1 MTYPEQ
7 LSELIE
13 DFKSIDDRM
22 ERLEYVFDL
31 ASEVNELPTS
41 EWDDSTRIT
50 GCQSEA
56 HVRVDLEDKN
66 VRLYSGADSK
76 LVQGLM
82 GILTIAIDQQPIET
96 AQALTPDFAVEMGIL
111 NSLSPSRSN
120 GFRNM
125 FDKVMNDLSG
135 LNNGRGSTRHG
146 IATIR

>member
-56 HVRVDLEDKN
+56 HVRVDVEDRF
-66 VRLYSGADSK
+66 VRLYAGADSK

-135 LNNGRGSTRHG
+135 VE
-146 IATIR
+146 

>member
-7 LSELIE
+7 LTELIE
-13 DFKSIDDRM
+13 DFKAIADRM

-31 ASEVNELPTS
+31 ASEVNELPEA
-41 EWDDSTRIT
+41 EWNDSTRIQ

-56 HVRVDLEDKN
+56 HVRVDVEDN
-66 VRLYSGADSK
+66 TVHLFAGADSK

-82 GILTIAIDQQPIET
+82 GILTIAIDQQPVET
-96 AQALTPDFAVEMGIL
+96 AQSLTPDFAVEMGIL

-125 FDKVMNDLSG
+125 FDKVMKELSG
-135 LNNGRGSTRHG
+135 VE
-146 IATIR
+146 

>member
-56 HVRVDLEDKN
+56 HVRVDVEDKN
-66 VRLYSGADSK
+66 VRLYAGADSK

-82 GILTIAIDQQPIET
+82 GILTIAIDQQSIET

-125 FDKVMNDLSG
+125 FDKVMNDLLG
-135 LNNGRGSTRHG
+135 VE
-146 IATIR
+146 

>member
-41 EWDDSTRIT
+41 EWNDSTRIT

-56 HVRVDLEDKN
+56 HVRVDLEDNN

-135 LNNGRGSTRHG
+135 VE
-146 IATIR
+146 

>member
-7 LSELIE
+7 LAELIE

-41 EWDDSTRIT
+41 EWDDSTRIN

-56 HVRVDLEDKN
+56 HVRVDIEERN
-66 VRLYSGADSK
+66 VRLYAGADSK

-82 GILTIAIDQQPIET
+82 GILTIAIDQQPIEN

-125 FDKVMNDLSG
+125 FDKVMLDL
-135 LNNGRGSTRHG
+135 
-146 IATIR
+146 AEAE

>member
-41 EWDDSTRIT
+41 EWNDSTRIT

-135 LNNGRGSTRHG
+135 VE
-146 IATIR
+146 

>member
-7 LSELIE
+7 LTELIE
-13 DFKSIDDRM
+13 DFKAIADRM

-31 ASEVNELPTS
+31 ASEVNELPEA
-41 EWDDSTRIT
+41 EWNDSTRIL

-56 HVRVDLEDKN
+56 HVRVDVEDN
-66 VRLYSGADSK
+66 TVHLYAGADSK

-82 GILTIAIDQQPIET
+82 GILTIAIDQQPVET
-96 AQALTPDFAVEMGIL
+96 AQSLTPDFAVEMGIL

-125 FDKVMNDLSG
+125 FDKVMKELSG
-135 LNNGRGSTRHG
+135 VE
-146 IATIR
+146 

>member
-1 MTYPEQ
+1 MTYPTH
-7 LSELIE
+7 LAELIE
-13 DFKSIDDRM
+13 DFQSIEDRM

-31 ASEVNELPTS
+31 ASEVNELPADD
-41 EWDDSTRIT
+41 WNDSTRIQ

-56 HVRVDLEDKN
+56 HVRVDVEENN

-82 GILTIAIDQQPIET
+82 GILTIAIDDQPLDNALT
-96 AQALTPDFAVEMGIL
+96 LTPDFAVEMGIL

-125 FDKVMNDLSG
+125 FDKVMSDLQEES
-135 LNNGRGSTRHG
+135 
-146 IATIR
+146 

>member
-1 MTYPEQ
+1 MTYPEK
-7 LSELIE
+7 LAELVD
-13 DFKSIDDRM
+13 DFQSIDDRM

-31 ASEVNELPTS
+31 ASEVNELPND
-41 EWDDSTRIT
+41 EWTDSTRIH

-56 HVRVDLEDKN
+56 HVRVDIEDEN

-82 GILTIAIDQQPIET
+82 GILTIAIDGQPIEIART
-96 AQALTPDFAVEMGIL
+96 LTPEFAVEMGVL

-125 FDKVMNDLSG
+125 FDKVM
-135 LNNGRGSTRHG
+135 STLMEEE
-146 IATIR
+146 

>member
-56 HVRVDLEDKN
+56 HVRVDVEDKN
-66 VRLYSGADSK
+66 VRLYAGADSK
-76 LVQGLM
+76 LDQGLM
-82 GILTIAIDQQPIET
+82 GILTIAIDQQPVET

-135 LNNGRGSTRHG
+135 VE
-146 IATIR
+146 

>member
-56 HVRVDLEDKN
+56 HVRVDIEDES

-96 AQALTPDFAVEMGIL
+96 AQALKPDFAVEMGIL

-125 FDKVMNDLSG
+125 FDKVMKDLSG
-135 LNNGRGSTRHG
+135 VG
-146 IATIR
+146 

>member
-7 LSELIE
+7 LMELIE
-13 DFKSIDDRM
+13 DFQSIEDRM

-31 ASEVNELPTS
+31 ASEVNELPVEAWT
-41 EWDDSTRIT
+41 DSTRIH

-56 HVRVDLEDKN
+56 HVRVDIDNNN
-66 VRLYSGADSK
+66 VRLYAGADSK

-82 GILTIAIDQQPIET
+82 GILTIAIDHQPIGIART
-96 AQALTPDFAVEMGIL
+96 LTPDFAMTMGIL

-125 FDKVMNDLSG
+125 FDKVMSEI
-135 LNNGRGSTRHG
+135 SEEE
-146 IATIR
+146 

>member
-56 HVRVDLEDKN
+56 HVRVDIEN
-66 VRLYSGADSK
+66 ESVRLYSGADSK

-82 GILTIAIDQQPIET
+82 GILTIAIDQQPVET
-96 AQALTPDFAVEMGIL
+96 AQALTPDFAIEMGIL

-125 FDKVMNDLSG
+125 FDKVMKDLSG
-135 LNNGRGSTRHG
+135 VE
-146 IATIR
+146 

>member
-56 HVRVDLEDKN
+56 HVRVDIEEES
-66 VRLYSGADSK
+66 VRLYAGADSK

-135 LNNGRGSTRHG
+135 VE
-146 IATIR
+146 

>member
-7 LSELIE
+7 LTELIE
-13 DFKSIDDRM
+13 DFKAIADRM

-31 ASEVNELPTS
+31 ASEVNELPEA
-41 EWDDSTRIT
+41 EWNDSTRIQ

-56 HVRVDLEDKN
+56 HVRVDVEN
-66 VRLYSGADSK
+66 NTVHLYAGADSK

-82 GILTIAIDQQPIET
+82 GILTIAIDQQPVET
-96 AQALTPDFAVEMGIL
+96 AQSLTPDFAVEMGIL

-125 FDKVMNDLSG
+125 FDKVMKELSG
-135 LNNGRGSTRHG
+135 VE
-146 IATIR
+146 

>member
-7 LSELIE
+7 LTELIE
-13 DFKSIDDRM
+13 DFKAIADRM

-31 ASEVNELPTS
+31 ASEVNELPEA
-41 EWDDSTRIT
+41 EWNDSTRIQ

-56 HVRVDLEDKN
+56 HVRVDVEDN
-66 VRLYSGADSK
+66 TVHLYAGADSK

-82 GILTIAIDQQPIET
+82 GILTIAIDQQPVET
-96 AQALTPDFAVEMGIL
+96 AQSLTPDFAVEMGIL

-125 FDKVMNDLSG
+125 FDKVMKELSG
-135 LNNGRGSTRHG
+135 VE
-146 IATIR
+146 

>member
-1 MTYPEQ
+1 MTYPTH
-7 LSELIE
+7 LAELIE
-13 DFKSIDDRM
+13 DFQSIEDRM

-31 ASEVNELPTS
+31 ASEVNELPADD
-41 EWDDSTRIT
+41 WNDSTRIQ

-56 HVRVDLEDKN
+56 HVRVDVVENN

-82 GILTIAIDQQPIET
+82 GILTIAIDDQPLDNALT
-96 AQALTPDFAVEMGIL
+96 LTPDFAVEMGIL

-125 FDKVMNDLSG
+125 FDKVMSDLQEES
-135 LNNGRGSTRHG
+135 
-146 IATIR
+146 